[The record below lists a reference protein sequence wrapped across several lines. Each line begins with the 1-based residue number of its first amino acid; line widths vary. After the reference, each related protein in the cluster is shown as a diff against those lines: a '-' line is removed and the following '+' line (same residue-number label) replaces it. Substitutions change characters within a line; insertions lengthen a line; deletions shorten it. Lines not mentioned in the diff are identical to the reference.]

1 MSAILSLLRSSL
13 SNESPLASSVRHLSS
28 LDKLELAQDFEAN
41 DDEIKFTLTDLDDTL
56 ETCCE
61 SLSRVEEKERFLAMR
76 IARYKSLMEE
86 RVLKMQCNDTQE
98 DVENADTR
106 LDALRAS
113 LSEVEK
119 IHKDILVELEK
130 LRRKV
135 EHLEEQR
142 DDVQAKRNECQDCML
157 ALGSYELT

>member
-1 MSAILSLLRSSL
+1 MSGILSLLRSSL

-41 DDEIKFTLTDLDDTL
+41 DDEIKFTLT
-56 ETCCE
+56 E

-106 LDALRAS
+106 LGALRAS

>member
-41 DDEIKFTLTDLDDTL
+41 DDEIKFTLT
-56 ETCCE
+56 E

-106 LDALRAS
+106 LGALRAS